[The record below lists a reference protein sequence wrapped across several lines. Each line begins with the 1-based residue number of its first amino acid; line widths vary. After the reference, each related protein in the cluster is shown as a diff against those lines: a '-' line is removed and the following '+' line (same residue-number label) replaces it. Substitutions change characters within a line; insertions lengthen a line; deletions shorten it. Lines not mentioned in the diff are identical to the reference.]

1 MAKLHSNRQMSVASV
16 LLLLLAA
23 FALTPLEYPCHTQSR
38 NRKVRVVRLD
48 DPDTDHNRW
57 SSHDLGNTGNDT
69 HGDSLVVLAAF
80 PEFLPPGLVEFG
92 RVSFPDISNPFTTR
106 SSRLRNRA
114 PPVSS

>member
-1 MAKLHSNRQMSVASV
+1 MAKLHSNRQISVASV

-23 FALTPLEYPCHTQSR
+23 FALTPPEYPCRTQSR
-38 NRKVRVVRLD
+38 NRQVRTVRLD
-48 DPDTDHNRW
+48 DHDSDHNRW

-69 HGDSLVVLAAF
+69 HGDSLVVLAAV

-92 RVSFPDISNPFTTR
+92 RISLPDISNPLQTR

-114 PPVSS
+114 PPLNS